1 MDLSG
6 TQPTPGGSLVPSH
19 LLEQIVERV
28 EQWLARRWVPVAINM
43 AALAL
48 LSFTLA
54 RGTWR
59 LLTPPQSVAEAPIA
73 VANENRGDYNLQ
85 ALASA
90 NLFGQLPPTAAK
102 GPVSLDA
109 IPLSSLNLVLSG
121 VMMTSTGSFAL
132 ISADGNPELPF
143 GVGQEILAGVSLYAV
158 YRDRVLIRRGGATE
172 TLMLKDTSPDLTKGS
187 IITSTPPPA
196 SVDGSGLNP
205 NSSRA
210 RRRERNRQ
218 FFDVDRQQ
226 LNQQMQRPEV
236 LSQALM
242 VPNAGGG
249 FLVREIQPGSV
260 YEKLGLKVGDVI
272 ASVNGQAVNTMEDV
286 MRLYQQV
293 ASTSNLQL
301 SVKRA
306 GRNETLVYNIQ

>member
-1 MDLSG
+1 
-6 TQPTPGGSLVPSH
+6 
-19 LLEQIVERV
+19 
-28 EQWLARRWVPVAINM
+28 M

-59 LLTPPQSVAEAPIA
+59 LLTPPQAPAGTTVTIA
-73 VANENRGDYNLQ
+73 SENPGDYNIQ
-85 ALASA
+85 ALLSA
-90 NLFGQLPPTAAK
+90 NVFGQLAVNVAK

-121 VMMTSTGSFAL
+121 VMVTPAGSFAL
-132 ISADGNPELPF
+132 ISADGNPEVPF
-143 GVGQEILAGVSLYAV
+143 GVGQEVTAGVILYAV
-158 YRDRVLIRRGGATE
+158 YGDRVLIRRGGATE
-172 TLMLKDTSPDLTKGS
+172 TLMLKDASPDLAKGS
-187 IITSTPPPA
+187 IVTSPPPQITRVPA
-196 SVDGSGLNP
+196 DGLSNT
-205 NSSRA
+205 RA
-210 RRRERNRQ
+210 ARRERNRQ
-218 FFDVDRQQ
+218 FFIDRQQ
-226 LNQQMQRPEV
+226 LNQQMQRPDV

-260 YEKLGLKVGDVI
+260 YEKFGLKVGDVI
-272 ASVNGQAVNTMEDV
+272 NSVNGQAINTMEDV

-293 ASTSNLQL
+293 ASTSNLQIN
-301 SVKRA
+301 VKRA